1 MQFDV
6 LILIV
11 ECVLDYVQIL
21 VERVFTELSD
31 LGLAEVSVRI
41 LHALILRD
49 WLSWISPLDPRL
61 ESLDWK
67 LLMTF
72 ASQLSI

>member
-21 VERVFTELSD
+21 VERVLAELSD
-31 LGLAEVSVRI
+31 LRLTEVSVRI

-49 WLSWISPLDPRL
+49 WLCRVSPLDPRL